1 MAQLDKA
8 SDYESEDWGFESL
21 QGLSFYFSFEKK
33 KFCFGQ
39 NYIPDGIRTHNLRL
53 RKPTPCPFGHWDTS
67 QGAPSWLREQGWPW
81 PPAGCKRPEPKHAG
95 IAQLGERQTEDLKV
109 AGSIPAVGI
118 FLFLLVRAESFLFG
132 PRSVARWAAR

>member
-1 MAQLDKA
+1 MQFFVSGA
-8 SDYESEDWGFESL
+8 
-21 QGLSFYFSFEKK
+21 K
-33 KFCFGQ
+33 KFWTGQ

-67 QGAPSWLREQGWPW
+67 QGAPSWLWEQGRPGS
-81 PPAGCKRPEPKHAG
+81 PAGCKRPELKHAG

-118 FLFLLVRAESFLFG
+118 FLFFAV
-132 PRSVARWAAR
+132 